1 MPRVT
6 YFMICLLLIGLYLSC
21 GVTDDGGTAP
31 SVNYD
36 SLGISSFS
44 VVNGNDVPIN
54 DTNAIPVDTSFLLT
68 FDQSLGNMDSYVNSL
83 TSQIELLD
91 MGGRGGNPITL
102 KVEVTSTPNQIKI
115 APTTDLSYHT
125 IYQLTVKKDLTIGNY
140 RVTNDIT
147 YFVTTEKN
155 SDSSLI
161 VLHGNQEFFPNGN
174 DITILLPT
182 GTDVSSV
189 MFTLEVGEGATLQDG
204 NNKDLT
210 LSEIRQYTTNMDFSG
225 SATHNFTVTAQ
236 DGTTSATYTIKVSQQ
251 QKYSKE
257 ILSFAFLESD
267 HSHLKA
273 NIAMDVNTNS
283 RTVSKTVTNVENWT
297 TSLIPTIV
305 HSGSNI
311 SPASGV
317 AQDFSTN
324 NIYTVTAID
333 GTTSDYTVTLT
344 SYYGVTFNANGGLI
358 SGDPTVTEYVLYGE
372 KVSPPSDPSQ
382 EHYGFKGWYD
392 ASSGGSIFDF
402 TTTDITTQITAYAQW
417 TNKQYKV
424 SFETYAGTPIP
435 SVTVNSSNLVN
446 KPATDPTSDHY
457 SSFEGWYVDSSF
469 TTLYDFNRVVSN
481 DLTLY
486 AKYIHKQYQ
495 VRFYRGA
502 DLLDTVLLTSLAT
515 ISVSDYPV
523 NPNAGGAY
531 RWHSNVSLGGVFNK
545 DSLVVADFDLY
556 AEEVP
561 ASFEMII
568 ENRIIPTDLTHY
580 GKMSEEIFSN
590 YTPGATVAVRY
601 VKESGTG
608 DGSSWANAA
617 NDIKAMIDGINDANE
632 NKVYVIMVESGTYK
646 PSSSYVMKNHIALVG
661 GFITDSYDR
670 LGETFLD
677 GNNDKRVFE
686 NLDLDRTALFYGV
699 VVTNGSAGIGGGM
712 YNASSSPTL
721 INVTFSGNTADNGGG
736 MYNNNF
742 SSPTLINVTFSGNTA
757 DNNGNGGGMRNNDN
771 SSPTLKNVTFS
782 GNTADNGGGMDNDNF
797 SSPTLI
803 NVTFS
808 GNTADNNGNGGGMR
822 NNDNSSPTLKNVT
835 FSGNRANLNGGG
847 IYNDNFSSPTLVNV
861 TFSGNMVTGTGKGG
875 GIYNLDSSS
884 VLINVTFFRNRVD
897 RGRGG
902 GVYHDGNGQPLTLIN
917 TILWGNNKGQVYLN
931 NNNSDTETM
940 NLYYSRISDGLN
952 ASTTASGIRLKKANT
967 NTYPVAI
974 NGEGVITDDPELGSL
989 ADNGGEV
996 NTISIGN
1003 NSPAKD
1009 QGIYVRGVKAGNTYL
1024 EADLYYSIDNT
1035 DWYSDLGL
1043 TTQESPPNNADDLTA
1058 TDARGYGRVG
1068 RPDMGAYEVGGTVP

>member
-1 MPRVT
+1 
-6 YFMICLLLIGLYLSC
+6 
-21 GVTDDGGTAP
+21 
-31 SVNYD
+31 
-36 SLGISSFS
+36 
-44 VVNGNDVPIN
+44 
-54 DTNAIPVDTSFLLT
+54 
-68 FDQSLGNMDSYVNSL
+68 
-83 TSQIELLD
+83 
-91 MGGRGGNPITL
+91 
-102 KVEVTSTPNQIKI
+102 
-115 APTTDLSYHT
+115 
-125 IYQLTVKKDLTIGNY
+125 
-140 RVTNDIT
+140 
-147 YFVTTEKN
+147 
-155 SDSSLI
+155 
-161 VLHGNQEFFPNGN
+161 
-174 DITILLPT
+174 
-182 GTDVSSV
+182 

-225 SATHNFTVTAQ
+225 NATHNFTVTAQ
-236 DGTTSATYTIKVSQQ
+236 DGTTSATYTVGVLQQ
-251 QKYSKE
+251 QMGSKE

-324 NIYTVTAID
+324 NIYTVTATD

-372 KVSPPSDPSQ
+372 KVSPPSDPSR
-382 EHYGFKGWYD
+382 EHYGFKGWYN
-392 ASSGGSIFDF
+392 APSGGSIFDF
-402 TTTDITTQITAYAQW
+402 TTTDITTQTTAYAQW

-502 DLLDTVLLTSLAT
+502 DLLDTVSVDGATT

-601 VKESGTG
+601 VKKSGTG

-646 PSSSYVMKNHIALVG
+646 PSSSYVMKNHVALVG
-661 GFITDSYDR
+661 GFIAGSYDR
-670 LGETFLD
+670 AGETRLD
-677 GNNDKRVFE
+677 GNNNKVLFNNNGN
-686 NLDLDRTALFYGV
+686 NLNRTALFYGV
-699 VVTNGSAGIGGGM
+699 VITNGHSGSGTAGAGMWNVNSSPTLINVIFSGNRANDNGGGM
-712 YNASSSPTL
+712 YNSFSSPTLVNVTFLSNTAGRDGGGMLNFESSPTLINVTFSGNTAGNGGGMDSTSSSPTL
-721 INVTFSGNTADNGGG
+721 INVTFSGNTASQNGGG
-736 MYNNNF
+736 MRNINS
-742 SSPTLINVTFSGNTA
+742 SSPTLINVTFSGNMVTGT
-757 DNNGNGGGMRNNDN
+757 GNGGGMYIINN
-771 SSPTLKNVTFS
+771 
-782 GNTADNGGGMDNDNF
+782 

-808 GNTADNNGNGGGMR
+808 GNMVTGTGNGGGMYIIV
-822 NNDNSSPTLKNVT
+822 SSPT
-835 FSGNRANLNGGG
+835 
-847 IYNDNFSSPTLVNV
+847 
-861 TFSGNMVTGTGKGG
+861 
-875 GIYNLDSSS
+875 
-884 VLINVTFFRNRVD
+884 LINVTFSANTVTS
-897 RGRGG
+897 GVGG
-902 GVYHDGNGQPLTLIN
+902 GIYHDGDGEPLTLIN
-917 TILWGNNKGQVYLN
+917 MILSGNNAGNIYLYN
-931 NNNSDTETM
+931 DNTSTETV
-940 NLYYSRISDGLN
+940 NLYYSRNFGGVN
-952 ASTTASGIRLKKANT
+952 ASTTASGIRLANGDT
-967 NTYPVAI
+967 VAYPIAI
-974 NGEGVITDDPELGSL
+974 NSKEIITEDPGLGTL
-989 ADNGGEV
+989 ANNGGEI
-996 NTISIGN
+996 NTISISSS
-1003 NSPAKD
+1003 SPAKD
-1009 QGIYVRGVKAGNTYL
+1009 KGVYVRGVKAGNTYP
-1024 EADLYYSIDNT
+1024 EANLYYSKNNT
-1035 DWYSDLGL
+1035 DWYSDLDL
-1043 TTQESPPNNADDLTA
+1043 TTQESLPNNADDLTT

-1068 RPDMGAYEVGGTVP
+1068 RPDMGAYEVGGTAP

>member
-1 MPRVT
+1 MKQIFRSKNMYIKSNPIKLYKNSVYRVI
-6 YFMICLLLIGLYLSC
+6 YSMICLLLIGLYLSC
-21 GVTDDGGTAP
+21 GTTDEGGTAP

-44 VVNGNDVPIN
+44 VVNGNDVPIS
-54 DTNAIPVDTSFLLT
+54 DTNAIPLNTSFLLT
-68 FDQSLGNMDSYVNSL
+68 FDQSLGTMADHTSYLKGQIKLIDMEGSL
-83 TSQIELLD
+83 IDLSVDPTQI
-91 MGGRGGNPITL
+91 T
-102 KVEVTSTPNQIKI
+102 NQIKI
-115 APTTDLSYHT
+115 APTTNLSYHT
-125 IYQLTVKKDLTIGNY
+125 TYQLTVKKGLTIGNY

-147 YFVTTEKN
+147 YSVTTEKN

-161 VLHGNQEFFPNGN
+161 VIYNDETISPNGN
-174 DITILLPT
+174 NITILFK

-189 MFTLEVGEGATLQDG
+189 MFTLEVGEGATLQDD
-204 NNKDLT
+204 NNKDLI
-210 LSEIRQYTTNMDFSG
+210 LNEIRQYTTNMDFSG

-372 KVSPPSDPSQ
+372 KASPPSDPSQ

-502 DLLDTVLLTSLAT
+502 DLLDTILLTSLAT

-601 VKESGTG
+601 VKKSGTG

-646 PSSSYVMKNHIALVG
+646 PSSSYVMKNHVALVG
-661 GFITDSYDR
+661 GFIAGSYDR
-670 LGETFLD
+670 AGETRLD
-677 GNNDKRVFE
+677 GNNNKVLFNNNGN
-686 NLDLDRTALFYGV
+686 NLNRTALFYGV
-699 VVTNGSAGIGGGM
+699 VITNGHSGSGTAGAGMWNVNSSPTLINVIFSGNSATYGGGM
-712 YNASSSPTL
+712 LNNSSSPTLINVTFSGNEADDGGGMLNFESSPTLINVTFSDNEADFNAGGMFNRSSSPTL
-721 INVTFSGNTADNGGG
+721 INVTFSGNTAFHGGG
-736 MYNNNF
+736 MRNNDS
-742 SSPTLINVTFSGNTA
+742 SSPTLINVTFSANT
-757 DNNGNGGGMRNNDN
+757 
-771 SSPTLKNVTFS
+771 VTS
-782 GNTADNGGGMDNDNF
+782 G
-797 SSPTLI
+797 
-803 NVTFS
+803 V
-808 GNTADNNGNGGGMR
+808 
-822 NNDNSSPTLKNVT
+822 
-835 FSGNRANLNGGG
+835 GGG
-847 IYNDNFSSPTLVNV
+847 IY
-861 TFSGNMVTGTGKGG
+861 
-875 GIYNLDSSS
+875 
-884 VLINVTFFRNRVD
+884 
-897 RGRGG
+897 
-902 GVYHDGNGQPLTLIN
+902 HDGDGRPLTLIN
-917 TILWGNNKGQVYLN
+917 VILSGNNAGNIYLRN
-931 NNNSDTETM
+931 NNANTETV
-940 NLYYSRISDGLN
+940 NLYYSRNFGGVN
-952 ASTTASGIRLKKANT
+952 ASTTASGIRLENGDT
-967 NTYPVAI
+967 VTYPIAI
-974 NGEGVITDDPELGSL
+974 NSKEIITEDPGLGTL
-989 ADNGGEV
+989 ANNGGEI
-996 NTISIGN
+996 NTISISSS
-1003 NSPAKD
+1003 SPAKD
-1009 QGIYVRGVKAGNTYL
+1009 KGVYVRGVKAGNTYP
-1024 EADLYYSIDNT
+1024 EANLYYSKNNT
-1035 DWYSDLGL
+1035 DWYSDLDL
-1043 TTQESPPNNADDLTA
+1043 TTQESLPNNADDLTA

-1068 RPDMGAYEVGGTVP
+1068 RPDMGAYEVGGTTP

>member
-1 MPRVT
+1 M
-6 YFMICLLLIGLYLSC
+6 
-21 GVTDDGGTAP
+21 
-31 SVNYD
+31 
-36 SLGISSFS
+36 
-44 VVNGNDVPIN
+44 
-54 DTNAIPVDTSFLLT
+54 
-68 FDQSLGNMDSYVNSL
+68 
-83 TSQIELLD
+83 
-91 MGGRGGNPITL
+91 GNPITL

-125 IYQLTVKKDLTIGNY
+125 TYQLTVKKDLTIGNY

-147 YFVTTEKN
+147 YSVTTEKN

-161 VLHGNQEFFPNGN
+161 VIYNDETISPNGN

-225 SATHNFTVTAQ
+225 NAAHNFTVTAQ
-236 DGTTSATYTIKVSQQ
+236 DGTNSATYTIKVSQQ

-324 NIYTVTAID
+324 NIYTVTAIN

-358 SGDPTVTEYVLYGE
+358 SGDPIVTEYVLYGE
-372 KVSPPSDPSQ
+372 KASPPSDPSQ

-402 TTTDITTQITAYAQW
+402 TTTDITTQTTAYAQW

-435 SVTVNSSNLVN
+435 SVTVNSSNSVN
-446 KPATDPTSDHY
+446 KPATDPTSEHY

-502 DLLDTVLLTSLAT
+502 DLLDTILLTSLAT

-646 PSSSYVMKNHIALVG
+646 PGSSYVMKNHVALVG
-661 GFITDSYDR
+661 GFISGSYDR
-670 LGETFLD
+670 TGETRLD
-677 GNNDKRVFE
+677 GNNNKVLFNNNGN
-686 NLDLDRTALFYGV
+686 NLNRTALFYGV
-699 VVTNGSAGIGGGM
+699 VITNGHSGSGTTGAGMWNVNSSPTLINVIFSGNSATYGGGM
-712 YNASSSPTL
+712 YNQSSSPTLINVTFSGNEAQDGGGMYNFISSPTLINVTFSGNTADRSGGGMYNFSSSSPTL
-721 INVTFSGNTADNGGG
+721 INVTFSGNTADVDGGG
-736 MYNNNF
+736 MYNF
-742 SSPTLINVTFSGNTA
+742 TSSSPTLINVTFSGNTA
-757 DNNGNGGGMRNNDN
+757 DRSGGGMFNR
-771 SSPTLKNVTFS
+771 S
-782 GNTADNGGGMDNDNF
+782 

-803 NVTFS
+803 NATFS
-808 GNTADNNGNGGGMR
+808 ANTVTSGG
-822 NNDNSSPTLKNVT
+822 
-835 FSGNRANLNGGG
+835 GGG
-847 IYNDNFSSPTLVNV
+847 IY
-861 TFSGNMVTGTGKGG
+861 
-875 GIYNLDSSS
+875 
-884 VLINVTFFRNRVD
+884 
-897 RGRGG
+897 
-902 GVYHDGNGQPLTLIN
+902 HDGDGRSLTLIN
-917 TILWGNNKGQVYLN
+917 VILSGNNAGNIYLYN
-931 NNNSDTETM
+931 DVARTETV
-940 NLYYSRISDGLN
+940 NLYYSRNFGGVN
-952 ASTTASGIRLKKANT
+952 ASTTASGIRLENGDT
-967 NTYPVAI
+967 VTYPIAI
-974 NGEGVITDDPELGSL
+974 NSKEIITEDPGLGTL
-989 ADNGGEV
+989 ANNGGEI
-996 NTISIGN
+996 NTISISSS
-1003 NSPAKD
+1003 SPAKD
-1009 QGIYVRGVKAGNTYL
+1009 KGVYVRGVKAGNTYP
-1024 EADLYYSIDNT
+1024 EANLYYSIDNT
-1035 DWYSDLGL
+1035 DWYSDPDL

-1068 RPDMGAYEVGGTVP
+1068 RPDMGAYEEGGTAP

>member
-6 YFMICLLLIGLYLSC
+6 YFMICLLLIGLLSC
-21 GVTDDGGTAP
+21 GTTDEGGTAP

-44 VVNGNDVPIN
+44 IIDGNGSPIN

-91 MGGRGGNPITL
+91 MGGGGGNPITL

-115 APTTDLSYHT
+115 APTTDLSYGT
-125 IYQLTVKKDLTIGNY
+125 TYQLTVKKDLTIGNY

-147 YFVTTEKN
+147 YSVTTEKN
-155 SDSSLI
+155 FDSSLI
-161 VLHGNQEFFPNGN
+161 VIYNDETISPNGN
-174 DITILLPT
+174 NIAILLPT

-225 SATHNFTVTAQ
+225 NATHNFTVTAQ
-236 DGTTSATYTIKVSQQ
+236 DGTNSATYTVGVLQQ
-251 QKYSKE
+251 QMGSKE
-257 ILSFAFLESD
+257 IISFAFRETDNPL
-267 HSHLKA
+267 LKE
-273 NIAMDVNTNS
+273 NIAMDIDSNNRAIT
-283 RTVSKTVTNVENWT
+283 KTVTNVEGIT
-297 TSLIPTIV
+297 GLIPTIV

-333 GTTSDYTVTLT
+333 GTTSNYTVTLT

-358 SGDPTVTEYVLYGE
+358 IGDPTVTEYILYGE
-372 KVSPPSDPSQ
+372 KASPPSDPSQ
-382 EHYGFKGWYD
+382 EHYGFKGWYN
-392 ASSGGSIFDF
+392 APSGGNTFNFD
-402 TTTDITTQITAYAQW
+402 TPITTQTTVYAQW

-435 SVTVNSSNLVN
+435 SVTVNSSNSVN
-446 KPATDPTSDHY
+446 KPATDPTSEHY

-502 DLLDTVLLTSLAT
+502 DLLDTILLTSLAT

-545 DSLVVADFDLY
+545 DFLVVADFDLY

-568 ENRIIPTDLTHY
+568 ENRLIPTDLTHY

-601 VKESGTG
+601 VKKSGTG
-608 DGSSWANAA
+608 DGSSWANASG
-617 NDIKAMIDGINDANE
+617 DIQAMIDGINDANE

-646 PSSSYVMKNHIALVG
+646 PGSSYVMKNHVALVG
-661 GFITDSYDR
+661 GFISGSYDR
-670 LGETFLD
+670 AGETRLD
-677 GNNDKRVFE
+677 GNNNKVLFNNNGN
-686 NLDLDRTALFYGV
+686 NLNRTALFYGV
-699 VVTNGSAGIGGGM
+699 VITNGHSGSGTTGAGMWNVNSSPTLINVIFSGNSATYGGGM
-712 YNASSSPTL
+712 NNGVSSSPTLINVIFSGNSATYGGGMNNGVSSSPTLINVIFSGNSATYGGGMNNGASSSPTL
-721 INVTFSGNTADNGGG
+721 INVTFSGNTASQDGGG
-736 MYNNNF
+736 MYNF
-742 SSPTLINVTFSGNTA
+742 ISSPTLINVTFSGNRA
-757 DNNGNGGGMRNNDN
+757 SQNGGGMFNN
-771 SSPTLKNVTFS
+771 SSF
-782 GNTADNGGGMDNDNF
+782 
-797 SSPTLI
+797 PTLI
-803 NVTFS
+803 
-808 GNTADNNGNGGGMR
+808 
-822 NNDNSSPTLKNVT
+822 
-835 FSGNRANLNGGG
+835 
-847 IYNDNFSSPTLVNV
+847 NV
-861 TFSGNMVTGTGKGG
+861 TFSGNMVTGTGNGG
-875 GIYNLDSSS
+875 GMRNINGSSPT
-884 VLINVTFFRNRVD
+884 LINVTFSANTVTS
-897 RGRGG
+897 GG
-902 GVYHDGNGQPLTLIN
+902 GGGIYHDGDGEPLTLIN
-917 TILWGNNKGQVYLN
+917 VILSGNNAGNIYLHN
-931 NNNSDTETM
+931 DSARTETV
-940 NLYYSRISDGLN
+940 NLYYSRNFGGVN
-952 ASTTASGIRLKKANT
+952 ASTTASGIRLENGDT
-967 NTYPVAI
+967 VTYPIAI
-974 NGEGVITDDPELGSL
+974 NSKEIITEDPGLGTL
-989 ADNGGEV
+989 ANNGGEI
-996 NTISIGN
+996 NTISISSS
-1003 NSPAKD
+1003 SPAKD
-1009 QGIYVRGVKAGNTYL
+1009 KGVYVRGVKAGNTYP
-1024 EADLYYSIDNT
+1024 EANLYYSKNNT
-1035 DWYSDLGL
+1035 DWYSDLDL
-1043 TTQESPPNNADDLTA
+1043 TTQESLPNNADDLTA

-1068 RPDMGAYEVGGTVP
+1068 RPDMGAYEVGGTAP

>member
-21 GVTDDGGTAP
+21 GTTDEGGTAP

-36 SLGISSFS
+36 PLGISSFS
-44 VVNGNDVPIN
+44 VVNGNDVPIS

-91 MGGRGGNPITL
+91 MGGGGGCNPITL

-125 IYQLTVKKDLTIGNY
+125 TYQLTVKKDLTIGNY

-147 YFVTTEKN
+147 YSVTTEKN

-225 SATHNFTVTAQ
+225 NATHNFTVTAQ
-236 DGTTSATYTIKVSQQ
+236 DGTTSATYTIKMSQQ

-358 SGDPTVTEYVLYGE
+358 SGDPTVAEYILYGE
-372 KVSPPSDPSQ
+372 KVSPPSDPSR
-382 EHYGFKGWYD
+382 EHYGFEGWYN
-392 ASSGGSIFDF
+392 APSGGNTFNFD
-402 TTTDITTQITAYAQW
+402 TPITTQITVYAQW

-435 SVTVNSSNLVN
+435 SVTVNSLNSVN

-469 TTLYDFNRVVSN
+469 TTLYDFNRVVNN

-495 VRFYRGA
+495 VRFYRGT
-502 DLLDTVLLTSLAT
+502 DLLDTVSVDGATT

-523 NPNAGGAY
+523 NPNAGGVY

-545 DSLVVADFDLY
+545 DFLVVADFDLY

-568 ENRIIPTDLTHY
+568 ENRIMPADLTHY

-601 VKESGTG
+601 VKKSGTG
-608 DGSSWANAA
+608 DGSSWANASG
-617 NDIKAMIDGINDANE
+617 DIQAMIDGINDASE

-646 PSSSYVMKNHIALVG
+646 PGSSYVMKNHVALVG
-661 GFITDSYDR
+661 GFISGSYDR
-670 LGETFLD
+670 AGETRLD
-677 GNNDKRVFE
+677 GNNNKVLFNNNGN
-686 NLDLDRTALFYGV
+686 NLNRTALFYGV
-699 VVTNGSAGIGGGM
+699 VITNGNSTYGGGMYNWSSSPTLINVIFSGNRANDNGGGM

-721 INVTFSGNTADNGGG
+721 INVIFSGNTAGNGGG
-736 MYNNNF
+736 MDSTS

-757 DNNGNGGGMRNNDN
+757 SQNGGGMRNINS

-782 GNTADNGGGMDNDNF
+782 GNTAGYGGGMFNRF

-808 GNTADNNGNGGGMR
+808 GNRTDFTGGGM
-822 NNDNSSPTLKNVT
+822 DNRSSSPTLINAT
-835 FSGNRANLNGGG
+835 FSGNTVTSGVGGG
-847 IYNDNFSSPTLVNV
+847 IY
-861 TFSGNMVTGTGKGG
+861 
-875 GIYNLDSSS
+875 
-884 VLINVTFFRNRVD
+884 
-897 RGRGG
+897 
-902 GVYHDGNGQPLTLIN
+902 HDGDGRPLTLIN
-917 TILWGNNKGQVYLN
+917 MILSGNNAGNIYLYNDLAN
-931 NNNSDTETM
+931 NTETV
-940 NLYYSRISDGLN
+940 NLYYSRNFGGVN
-952 ASTTASGIRLKKANT
+952 ASTNASGIRLANGDT
-967 NTYPVAI
+967 VTYPIAI
-974 NGEGVITDDPELGSL
+974 NSKEIITEDPGLGTL
-989 ADNGGEV
+989 ANNGGEI
-996 NTISIGN
+996 NTISISSS
-1003 NSPAKD
+1003 SPAKD
-1009 QGIYVRGVKAGNTYL
+1009 KGVYVRGVKAGNNTYP
-1024 EADLYYSIDNT
+1024 EANLYYSKNNT
-1035 DWYSDLGL
+1035 DWYSDLDL
-1043 TTQESPPNNADDLTA
+1043 TTQESLPNNADDLTA

-1068 RPDMGAYEVGGTVP
+1068 RPDMGAYEVGGTAP

>member
-6 YFMICLLLIGLYLSC
+6 YFMICLLLIGLYWSC
-21 GVTDDGGTAP
+21 GVADDGGTTP
-31 SVNYD
+31 SKNYD
-36 SLGISSFS
+36 PLGISSFS
-44 VVNGNDVPIN
+44 VVDGNDVPIS
-54 DTNAIPVDTSFLLT
+54 DTNAIPLNTSFLLT
-68 FDQSLGNMDSYVNSL
+68 FDQSLGTMADHTSYLKGQIKLIDMEGSL
-83 TSQIELLD
+83 IDLSVDPTQI
-91 MGGRGGNPITL
+91 T
-102 KVEVTSTPNQIKI
+102 NQIKI
-115 APTTDLSYHT
+115 APTTNLSYHT
-125 IYQLTVKKDLTIGNY
+125 TYQLTVKKGLTIGNY

-147 YFVTTEKN
+147 YSVTTKKN

-161 VLHGNQEFFPNGN
+161 VIYNDETISPNGN
-174 DITILLPT
+174 NITILFK

-189 MFTLEVGEGATLQDG
+189 MFTLEVGEGATLQDD
-204 NNKDLT
+204 NNKDLI
-210 LSEIRQYTTNMDFSG
+210 LNENRQYTTNMDFSG
-225 SATHNFTVTAQ
+225 NATHNFTVTAQ
-236 DGTTSATYTIKVSQQ
+236 DGTTSTTYTIRVSQQ
-251 QKYSKE
+251 QTDSKE
-257 ILSFAFLESD
+257 ILSFAFLETDNSLLAAD
-267 HSHLKA
+267 
-273 NIAMDVNTNS
+273 IAMDIDPNS
-283 RTVSKTVTNVENWT
+283 RAITKTVTNVEGIT
-297 TSLIPTIV
+297 GLIPTIA
-305 HSGSNI
+305 HSGSDI
-311 SPASGV
+311 FPASGV

-324 NIYTVTAID
+324 NTYTVTATNN
-333 GTTSDYTVTLT
+333 TTSDYTVTLT
-344 SYYGVTFNANGGLI
+344 SYYGAIFNANGGLI
-358 SGDPTVTEYVLYGE
+358 SGDPTVTEYILYGE
-372 KVSPPSDPSQ
+372 KVPPPSDPSR
-382 EHYGFKGWYD
+382 EHYGFEGWYD

-402 TTTDITTQITAYAQW
+402 TTTDITTQTTAYAQW

-424 SFETYAGTPIP
+424 SFDTDGGSTINPVI
-435 SVTVNSSNLVN
+435 VNSLTPVA
-446 KPATDPTSDHY
+446 KPADPITNHY
-457 SSFEGWYVDSSF
+457 VLEDWYIDSSF
-469 TTLYDFNRVVSN
+469 TARYDFNRVVSN

-495 VRFYRGA
+495 VRFYRGT
-502 DLLDTVLLTSLAT
+502 DLLDTILLTSLAT

-568 ENRIIPTDLTHY
+568 ENRIMPTDLTHY
-580 GKMSEEIFSN
+580 GEISEEVFSN
-590 YTPGATVAVRY
+590 YTPGATVTVRY
-601 VKESGTG
+601 VKKSGTG

-617 NDIKAMIDGINDANE
+617 NDIKAMIDGINDASE
-632 NKVYVIMVESGTYK
+632 NKVYVIMVASGTYK

-677 GNNDKRVFE
+677 GNNDKRVFD
-686 NLDLDRTALFYGV
+686 NNDLDRTALFYGV

-712 YNASSSPTL
+712 WNVNSSPTLKNVTFSGNTADNGGGMYNDNFSSPTLINVTFSGNTADNNGNGGGMRNNDNSSPTL

-736 MYNNNF
+736 MDNNNS

-782 GNTADNGGGMDNDNF
+782 D
-797 SSPTLI
+797 
-803 NVTFS
+803 
-808 GNTADNNGNGGGMR
+808 
-822 NNDNSSPTLKNVT
+822 
-835 FSGNRANLNGGG
+835 NRANLNGGG
-847 IYNDNFSSPTLVNV
+847 IYNDNFSSPTLINV
-861 TFSGNMVTGTGKGG
+861 TFSDNTVDNNGNGG

-884 VLINVTFFRNRVD
+884 VLINVTFFENLVD
-897 RGRGG
+897 SGVGG

-952 ASTTASGIRLKKANT
+952 ASTITSGIRLESGDT
-967 NTYPVAI
+967 IIYPVAI
-974 NGEGVITDDPELGSL
+974 NSEGVIADVPGLDNL

-1009 QGIYVRGVKAGNTYL
+1009 QGIYVRGVKAGNTYS

-1068 RPDMGAYEVGGTVP
+1068 RPDMGAYEVGGTAP